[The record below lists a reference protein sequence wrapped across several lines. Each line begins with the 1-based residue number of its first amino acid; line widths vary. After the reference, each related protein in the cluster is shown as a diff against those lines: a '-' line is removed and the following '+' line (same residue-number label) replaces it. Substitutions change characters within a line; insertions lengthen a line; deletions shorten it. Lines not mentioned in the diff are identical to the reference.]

1 MFARV
6 LSTVA
11 VGTGVALGTIALLA
25 VPGVALGG
33 VLFGAFIGVL
43 AFAVATSR
51 SPETSHRG
59 TERAGASGSSPAAR
73 PPAGGSWSPAWC
85 C

>member
-6 LSTVA
+6 LSTAA

-33 VLFGAFIGVL
+33 VLFGGFIGVL
-43 AFAVATSR
+43 AFAVAHVSGAGDLASR
-51 SPETSHRG
+51 NG
-59 TERAGASGSSPAAR
+59 GAGASGSSPAAR